1 MQLKLK
7 CFGVP
12 VVAPWVKNP
21 TSIHEDVGLIL
32 GLNQWVEELALLQS
46 TMAMTMVVAV
56 A

>member
-21 TSIHEDVGLIL
+21 TSIHEDVGLTPTL
-32 GLNQWVEELALLQS
+32 PQWIKEPVLAQAVV
-46 TMAMTMVVAV
+46 TDMAQI
-56 A
+56 